1 MPDTHMPALSPE
13 AAAALLPV
21 LLEGMGGGMSL
32 HDAELRRSFA
42 NRAMDE
48 MLGLPAP
55 ISAAG
60 TPLTDQIAA
69 MEAAGL
75 LRPADAV
82 GVLAAF
88 AGPGRK
94 DIAWQA
100 GDGRH
105 LALSVLD
112 APGGARVALCRDV
125 TEAREAEQ
133 RLAAGRARVEH
144 LLSRTRD
151 VVVLMDA
158 DEDGTILENSDRTGE
173 LLSIPPELARPGSS
187 HLAILR
193 HMVARGDFGAVED
206 PERFVRERRAEILRA
221 GTLTFPARMQDGTWV
236 EYNFQLMADGRLL
249 GFVRDITALKTAE
262 LALEAEREVLASV
275 VHNLPDGVALV
286 GPDARLRLT
295 NGPMREF
302 HRLPPEVTE
311 PGMHVRDL
319 HRFQV
324 MRGDFGPPPTD
335 PGALEALVAERLSV
349 LRKPGGNRYTRQLAG
364 GRWLE
369 FHMCPLPDGGVLAL
383 YRDVTEL
390 KTREKELEAE
400 RTLLREVLASNDAV
414 VAVFDAEAKVLLA
427 NGRHEE
433 LIGMPPELFAPGA
446 RHAEG
451 IRFLYRRGEHGPP
464 GDAAAEEAFIR
475 RRLADIYAGRVRR
488 EVRRMANGRWIE
500 RTFAPL
506 TGGGVIGHAR
516 DVTQLK
522 EREEELEAERT
533 LLREVIDSSDALLSL
548 FDAEG
553 RVLLANGRNKDM
565 MGLPEPFFETGASFE
580 AGIRALISLGFYGE
594 VTDVEALVQG
604 RVKDIYAGRVARFD
618 RRMPGGQWIEFSY
631 RRVSRGRLI
640 AQARDITPLKQ
651 REAELET
658 ERTLLREV
666 LDSTD
671 SLVTVF
677 DETGRVLLANSRHE
691 ELIGVPQ
698 ELFAPGRAFADGVAF
713 LTRRGDFGP
722 VPEAE
727 VGAFVRERIGR
738 VYAGE
743 TQGSSR
749 QMPDGRWMEFT
760 YVRVS
765 DGRLIGHGRDITELK
780 QHEEE
785 LTTERAMLREVLDS
799 SDSVI
804 IVLDAEGR
812 VLLANG
818 RFEELIGVP
827 AEMHETGRSFS
838 EIIRFIYRR
847 GDFGFDQDEETV
859 VGARLAAVFSGDL
872 DRYVRLLPNGRW
884 IEFNFK
890 LISGGRVISFARD
903 LSALRS
909 REAELESERT
919 LLREVLD
926 STDALVTL
934 FDADTRII
942 LANKRHSELLD
953 APQELFAPG
962 VAFRDGIRWLAER
975 GDFGPV
981 DDIEAEAA
989 AREDMVY
996 DHIRAHGSQRYA
1008 RQMPGGRWVEFTYTL
1023 LSGNRMISHAR
1034 DVTALKSSE
1043 QAALAAQAEAE
1054 AARDA
1059 AETAAHAKS
1068 AFLAAMSH
1076 EIRTPMNGVLGM
1088 MEILDRSE
1096 LATDQARSVAVMRES
1111 AQSLLRII
1119 DDVLDFSKIEAGRM
1133 EVETLP
1139 FSLRGLIEGTVETL
1153 MPQARQRGL
1162 TLFADPPDPGPD
1174 WLEGDPTRVR
1184 QILFNLIGNALKFTE
1199 RGFVRLAAQTRAEGN
1214 LALIRLIVEDSGVGM
1229 DAETLARLFQ
1239 PFTQADSSTTR
1250 RFGGTGLGLSIVR
1263 RLAELMEGEVRAEST
1278 PGRGSRFVV
1287 TLRLGFAEAPVPTV
1301 PAPAVAPVL
1310 PVGTAPLGRVL
1321 VVDDHPVNREVI
1333 TRQLE
1338 LLGIPAATADD
1349 GAQGLAHWQ
1358 WHRPSVVL
1366 LDIHMPVMD
1375 GFEMARAIRQEEQAK
1390 GLPRT
1395 TLIAVTANALKGE
1408 AERCYAAGMDG
1419 FVAKPVTLD
1428 GLSRALGR
1436 FMPSLTREGASTGG
1450 ALFDPDALR
1459 GLFGQDRERLLG
1471 ILESFAEQAAHDIA
1485 RLKEAS
1491 GARLA
1496 EAAHRLKGS
1505 SRMVGARLLA
1515 EAAQAM
1521 EQAARAE
1528 DVIGVEAA
1536 RGQLD
1541 KLLADTLAV
1550 ARPALGGAAPA
1561 A

>member
-1 MPDTHMPALSPE
+1 
-13 AAAALLPV
+13 
-21 LLEGMGGGMSL
+21 
-32 HDAELRRSFA
+32 
-42 NRAMDE
+42 
-48 MLGLPAP
+48 
-55 ISAAG
+55 
-60 TPLTDQIAA
+60 
-69 MEAAGL
+69 
-75 LRPADAV
+75 
-82 GVLAAF
+82 
-88 AGPGRK
+88 
-94 DIAWQA
+94 
-100 GDGRH
+100 
-105 LALSVLD
+105 
-112 APGGARVALCRDV
+112 
-125 TEAREAEQ
+125 
-133 RLAAGRARVEH
+133 
-144 LLSRTRD
+144 
-151 VVVLMDA
+151 
-158 DEDGTILENSDRTGE
+158 
-173 LLSIPPELARPGSS
+173 
-187 HLAILR
+187 
-193 HMVARGDFGAVED
+193 
-206 PERFVRERRAEILRA
+206 
-221 GTLTFPARMQDGTWV
+221 
-236 EYNFQLMADGRLL
+236 
-249 GFVRDITALKTAE
+249 
-262 LALEAEREVLASV
+262 
-275 VHNLPDGVALV
+275 
-286 GPDARLRLT
+286 
-295 NGPMREF
+295 
-302 HRLPPEVTE
+302 
-311 PGMHVRDL
+311 
-319 HRFQV
+319 
-324 MRGDFGPPPTD
+324 
-335 PGALEALVAERLSV
+335 
-349 LRKPGGNRYTRQLAG
+349 
-364 GRWLE
+364 
-369 FHMCPLPDGGVLAL
+369 
-383 YRDVTEL
+383 
-390 KTREKELEAE
+390 
-400 RTLLREVLASNDAV
+400 
-414 VAVFDAEAKVLLA
+414 
-427 NGRHEE
+427 
-433 LIGMPPELFAPGA
+433 
-446 RHAEG
+446 
-451 IRFLYRRGEHGPP
+451 
-464 GDAAAEEAFIR
+464 
-475 RRLADIYAGRVRR
+475 
-488 EVRRMANGRWIE
+488 
-500 RTFAPL
+500 
-506 TGGGVIGHAR
+506 
-516 DVTQLK
+516 
-522 EREEELEAERT
+522 
-533 LLREVIDSSDALLSL
+533 
-548 FDAEG
+548 
-553 RVLLANGRNKDM
+553 
-565 MGLPEPFFETGASFE
+565 
-580 AGIRALISLGFYGE
+580 
-594 VTDVEALVQG
+594 
-604 RVKDIYAGRVARFD
+604 
-618 RRMPGGQWIEFSY
+618 
-631 RRVSRGRLI
+631 
-640 AQARDITPLKQ
+640 
-651 REAELET
+651 
-658 ERTLLREV
+658 
-666 LDSTD
+666 
-671 SLVTVF
+671 
-677 DETGRVLLANSRHE
+677 
-691 ELIGVPQ
+691 
-698 ELFAPGRAFADGVAF
+698 
-713 LTRRGDFGP
+713 
-722 VPEAE
+722 
-727 VGAFVRERIGR
+727 
-738 VYAGE
+738 
-743 TQGSSR
+743 
-749 QMPDGRWMEFT
+749 
-760 YVRVS
+760 
-765 DGRLIGHGRDITELK
+765 
-780 QHEEE
+780 
-785 LTTERAMLREVLDS
+785 
-799 SDSVI
+799 
-804 IVLDAEGR
+804 
-812 VLLANG
+812 LLANG

-827 AEMHETGRSFS
+827 AEMHDPGRAFS
-838 EIIRFIYRR
+838 EIIRYLYRR
-847 GDFGFDQDEETV
+847 GDFGFDQDEETAV
-859 VGARLAAVFSGDL
+859 RARLAAVFSGEL
-872 DRYVRLLPNGRW
+872 EHYLRQLPNGRW

-909 REAELESERT
+909 RESELDAERT

-934 FDADTRII
+934 FDADARII
-942 LANKRHSELLD
+942 LANERHSELLD
-953 APQELFAPG
+953 APQRLFAPG
-962 VAFRDGIRWLAER
+962 VAFRDGIRWLIER

-981 DDIEAEAA
+981 EDPEREAEV
-989 AREDMVY
+989 RQEMVY
-996 DHIRAHGSQRYA
+996 SRIRADGSQRYA

-1034 DVTALKSSE
+1034 DVTPLKASE

-1059 AETAAHAKS
+1059 AEAAAQAKS

-1096 LATDQARSVAVMRES
+1096 LAPDQARSVAVMRES

-1199 RGFVRLAAQTRAEGN
+1199 RGFVRLAAQTRAEGGI
-1214 LALIRLIVEDSGVGM
+1214 AVIRLIVEDSGVGM

-1263 RLAELMEGEVRAEST
+1263 RLVELMAGEVHAEST
-1278 PGRGSRFVV
+1278 AGRGSRFVV
-1287 TLRLGFAEAPVPTV
+1287 TLRLGFAEAPAPVV
-1301 PAPAVAPVL
+1301 PAPAVAPV
-1310 PVGTAPLGRVL
+1310 PAGTAPLGRVL

-1491 GARLA
+1491 GPRLA

-1521 EQAARAE
+1521 EQSARAE

-1550 ARPALGGAAPA
+1550 ARPALGGNPTAT
-1561 A
+1561 